1 MIERKQA
8 LAESIV
14 GTSEGWITEL
24 STEQLKDLFA
34 LRKEA
39 VGD

>member
-1 MIERKQA
+1 
-8 LAESIV
+8 V

-24 STEQLKDLFA
+24 STDQLRDLFA
-34 LRKEA
+34 LRKDA